1 MSWLMFFTGVQNMPL
16 IHFGQIEKGLL
27 KYRIV
32 QIQPDRIACIA
43 EGHLIRF
50 SRS

>member
-1 MSWLMFFTGVQNMPL
+1 MTVIFFAGVQNMPL
-16 IHFGQIEKGLL
+16 INFVQMEKGLL
-27 KYRIV
+27 KHRAV
-32 QIQPDRIACIA
+32 QIQPHRIACIA